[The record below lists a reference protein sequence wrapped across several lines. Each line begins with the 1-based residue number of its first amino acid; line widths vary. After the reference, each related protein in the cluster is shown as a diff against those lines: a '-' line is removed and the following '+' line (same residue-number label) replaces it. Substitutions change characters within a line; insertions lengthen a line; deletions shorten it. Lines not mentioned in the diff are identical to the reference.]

1 MACPRA
7 ELITE
12 TASEKPRPWFPST
25 GGLEDREEKQTD
37 FVGPIE
43 KSHFPR
49 DLRRINEHERLTPDE
64 QFYIIKLCLFKICVF
79 LLCTSGETLGNVD
92 LGFRIWKSS
101 GNRGDLKAKR
111 AMLLFI

>member
-1 MACPRA
+1 MPSKFLAQMADFLGHLRKWGWVEDGEFSLA
-7 ELITE
+7 EN
-12 TASEKPRPWFPST
+12 A
-25 GGLEDREEKQTD
+25 
-37 FVGPIE
+37 
-43 KSHFPR
+43 
-49 DLRRINEHERLTPDE
+49 
-64 QFYIIKLCLFKICVF
+64 FKICVF